1 MGNNSLCLLCLMS
14 VYYLPENIPKM
25 RLAAMLCPD
34 PLTLPRVPG
43 WVKEKIKN
51 EGTER
56 ESERQRRKE
65 ERK

>member
-1 MGNNSLCLLCLMS
+1 MS